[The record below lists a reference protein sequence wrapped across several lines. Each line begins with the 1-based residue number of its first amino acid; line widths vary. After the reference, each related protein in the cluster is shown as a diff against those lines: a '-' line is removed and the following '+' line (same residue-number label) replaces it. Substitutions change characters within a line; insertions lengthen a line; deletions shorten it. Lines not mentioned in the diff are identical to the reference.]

1 MLTLQRW
8 EECRSGA
15 ARFLQK
21 YRDLNKSNRDPRA
34 AVKHYY
40 SYFTRA
46 MRAPVPPV
54 RTYLGKAYSC
64 VPAGLRS
71 ARVRG
76 WAAVRGTRLPSH
88 AGASAAHAE
97 DGRGTARIAVRSRGP
112 AVPGQP
118 LPRASTAP
126 AGTRPRSAS
135 APRRPAAPGSRAA
148 AGRFGPRRPPSA
160 ARRFR
165 AGRRAVGLRHA
176 AVVPAAGQHRGLLP
190 PAAAAALAARPLCA
204 PGEETPRPADASP
217 QAASGGRLR

>member
-40 SYFTRA
+40 SYFTHA

-54 RTYLGKAYSC
+54 RTYLDKAYSC

-135 APRRPAAPGSRAA
+135 APRPPALVRPRGGLGRVGRRLPRGASERGGGRSGCAMQPWFPPPGSTGA
-148 AGRFGPRRPPSA
+148 F
-160 ARRFR
+160 F
-165 AGRRAVGLRHA
+165 LLL
-176 AVVPAAGQHRGLLP
+176 LLP
-190 PAAAAALAARPLCA
+190 PLLLVPFVLLARRRHDRRTPPLRLLVVA
-204 PGEETPRPADASP
+204 GSGE
-217 QAASGGRLR
+217 